1 MKQKG
6 KYLRNY
12 FILCTFVTNSF
23 IQVKLKGTD
32 TMGIFLSEQDF
43 SRLQLSENKPYK
55 DSVRS
60 SNCAMACNLMFLYS
74 QYRLIGIIHQ
84 QVINP
89 LTIEDANDKACLLN
103 GLYNTDLNGGDFMT
117 NDLTSDDVIDRYLD
131 YQKMK
136 DKICDGMY
144 LRKDLI
150 DEWCKTIEAS
160 PLRFP
165 DFAIQKYFPITGM
178 VKAIYDYITRD
189 ASYEQ
194 MITAF
199 ELSHRIVTKEPL
211 TGADVRRVFGLLQIL
226 LEKYCEVLVEH
237 DMARSIETKKDD
249 YV

>member
-1 MKQKG
+1 MSV
-6 KYLRNY
+6 
-12 FILCTFVTNSF
+12 FVR
-23 IQVKLKGTD
+23 
-32 TMGIFLSEQDF
+32 EQDF

-89 LTIEDANDKACLLN
+89 LTMEDANDKACLLN
-103 GLYNTDLNGGDFMT
+103 GLFNADLNGGDFMT
-117 NDLTSDDVIDRYLD
+117 NGLTSDDVIDRYQD

-150 DEWCKTIEAS
+150 DEWCKIIEVS
-160 PLRFP
+160 PLRIP
-165 DFAIQKYFPITGM
+165 DFVIQKYFPVTGM

-194 MITAF
+194 MKAAF
-199 ELSHRIVTKEPL
+199 EQSHKIITKEPL
-211 TGADVRRVFGLLQIL
+211 TGADVRRVFELLQIL
-226 LEKYCEVLVEH
+226 LEKYCEVLVDN
-237 DMARSIETKKDD
+237 DMAKNPK
-249 YV
+249 